1 MADPAIYSNPLGPE
15 NVIYKATAQPDD
27 RQSVSKQLPANV
39 HPIRAD
45 KTITIDTLRQYL
57 TSKKSP
63 LAENADTLLG
73 SPYWSTI
80 IGICAIEEYGC
91 SVNPFGSNN
100 LWGIMC
106 GSGVLC
112 RYPDL
117 PTGIDAIHRFL
128 ERAESKGRT
137 TIESF
142 RGWYCASAC
151 TTWEPTVI
159 KVKLLVENL

>member
-1 MADPAIYSNPLGPE
+1 MADPAIYSNPLSPE
-15 NVIYKATAQPDD
+15 NVIYRPNIQPDI
-27 RQSVSKQLPANV
+27 RQASVVGNTAN
-39 HPIRAD
+39 HPIRAS
-45 KTITIDTLRQYL
+45 KSVSSEALRQYL
-57 TSKKSP
+57 EAKHSP
-63 LAENADTLLG
+63 LVDSAGIIAQ
-73 SPYWSTI
+73 SAFSSTI

-91 SVNPFGSNN
+91 TVNPFGSNN

-112 RYPDL
+112 RYADL
-117 PTGIDAIHRFL
+117 PTGIDAINRFL
-128 ERAESKGRT
+128 ERAEARGRT